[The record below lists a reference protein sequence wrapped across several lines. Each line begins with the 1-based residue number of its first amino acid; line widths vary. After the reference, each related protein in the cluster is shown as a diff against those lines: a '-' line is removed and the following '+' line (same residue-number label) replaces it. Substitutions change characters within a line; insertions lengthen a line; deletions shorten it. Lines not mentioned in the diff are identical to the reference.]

1 VKKREKGK
9 VRVRGCEVR
18 SRIERER
25 ERKQGRRSFWFTKS
39 EILERE
45 RMGESEKRTK
55 GETGK
60 RER

>member
-1 VKKREKGK
+1 VRE
-9 VRVRGCEVR
+9 CEVR
-18 SRIERER
+18 NRIER

-45 RMGESEKRTK
+45 RMGESKKPTK
-55 GETGK
+55 EETGK

>member
-1 VKKREKGK
+1 VKKRERGK
-9 VRVRGCEVR
+9 VRVRECEVR
-18 SRIERER
+18 NRIER

-45 RMGESEKRTK
+45 RMGESEKPTK
-55 GETGK
+55 EETGK